1 MHSPIVYII
10 KQDSDYAKS
19 LRGQLPK
26 ENHMDDEDLF
36 DYIEESDWLNA
47 NTLTD
52 AHWHRNHW
60 NESFKDLLASN
71 KYHNLDETKNGD
83 LILSFDQSHIKNWYK
98 RILELNEERNCN
110 INKYLDNKIE
120 KKASFFPYNNFEH
133 YLEAKEITGNAYGG
147 TRYVLYV
154 TSPTDAT
161 LEMYD
166 VLNLNELINYVDS
179 ELSKESK
186 SVEFQICK
194 NIVGD
199 YHY

>member
-1 MHSPIVYII
+1 MI

-36 DYIEESDWLNA
+36 DYIEESDWLNT

-120 KKASFFPYNNFEH
+120 KKAFFFPYNNFEH

-154 TSPTDAT
+154 TSPTDET

-179 ELSKESK
+179 ELNEESK